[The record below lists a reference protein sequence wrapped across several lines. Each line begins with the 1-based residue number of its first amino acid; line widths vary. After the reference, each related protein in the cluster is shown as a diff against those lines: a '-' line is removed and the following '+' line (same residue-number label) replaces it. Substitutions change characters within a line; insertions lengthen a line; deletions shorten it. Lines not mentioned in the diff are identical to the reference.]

1 MRHKVCG
8 SAAVC
13 HAAQGASFRCQGQKP
28 LYYLVSQR
36 TRWHA
41 YHPLAAKVVFG
52 REGGAAHDDEV
63 RTNAEQG
70 DANARYAGE

>member
-28 LYYLVSQR
+28 LYYLVFQNS
-36 TRWHA
+36 
-41 YHPLAAKVVFG
+41 LARLSPSRREKVGFR
-52 REGGAAHDDEV
+52 REGAPNDDEV